1 MNFLSLRSLLN
12 QTFKFEK
19 GVPKACCI
27 QLMSENNIGH
37 IASYFTSQR
46 VGQNTRTHKW
56 GTTPSPARF
65 RAADERNL
73 LLSSVHIS
81 CTMPGH

>member
-1 MNFLSLRSLLN
+1 MNVLSLRSVLN

-27 QLMSENNIGH
+27 QLISENNIGH

-46 VGQNTRTHKW
+46 VDQNTHKW

-81 CTMPGH
+81 CTMPEH